1 MLTPTV
7 HQIGSFVEMWMMSVY
22 DTGLDTLTS
31 ELGQVIALLDN
42 SSDLLENQVRSSSRT
57 FCEFS
62 FTKPTHAKITKV
74 L

>member
-22 DTGLDTLTS
+22 DTGFDTLTS

-42 SSDLLENQVRSSSRT
+42 PKGDSCDLLENQVRSSSRT
-57 FCEFS
+57 F
-62 FTKPTHAKITKV
+62 
-74 L
+74 

>member
-31 ELGQVIALLDN
+31 VFIHDAYVCKDYQGVVMRGDAY
-42 SSDLLENQVRSSSRT
+42 
-57 FCEFS
+57 
-62 FTKPTHAKITKV
+62 
-74 L
+74 